1 MKLMNDVMGYTKL
14 QWKSHNCMLKEEFF
28 FFFFFFQLSGN
39 GINNSWKILW
49 PYSSFGLLQLAGS
62 DINKTNIIEKQGMDR
77 LMKLSARFSEDSSIL
92 QEV

>member
-1 MKLMNDVMGYTKL
+1 
-14 QWKSHNCMLKEEFF
+14 MLWVILNYNGKAIIASEE

-77 LMKLSARFSEDSSIL
+77 LMKLSARFSEDSSML

>member
-1 MKLMNDVMGYTKL
+1 MKLVNDVMGYTKL
-14 QWKSHNCMLKEEFF
+14 QRKSHNCI
-28 FFFFFFQLSGN
+28 G

-77 LMKLSARFSEDSSIL
+77 LMKLSARFSEDSSML

>member
-14 QWKSHNCMLKEEFF
+14 QWKSHNCIGGV

-77 LMKLSARFSEDSSIL
+77 LMKLSARFSEDSSML